1 MQTQQPSAIRCSS
14 CGTPYQ
20 IPVYS
25 VLDISKTP
33 QLKNL
38 LLAGRLNTAPCP
50 NCGTMNTVIV
60 PLLYHDPAKELLI
73 AMIPMELNL
82 NKDDQER
89 LIGNMMKSLPKDNFK
104 GYMFNPR
111 RAITT
116 QGIVNQILEADGIT
130 QEMMNEQRAR
140 INLVQQCLEATSEEA
155 LQKLVNENDTQMD
168 DRFFQAFSLVIQRTL
183 EDGQP
188 QIAQQ
193 MLAIQTRVVEL
204 SSYGKELIAKQ
215 ARQEK
220 IIEEVATQLETFG
233 DKISRENVLMLTIS
247 YADQD
252 EHLQALVGMIR
263 PAFDYDFFQML
274 TAQIGKAPAQN
285 REKLEKLRDRLNQLT
300 ATIDQQNQRAL
311 QGVVSFLQTLVNH
324 SQPEEVIAANIDA
337 INDTFMAVLN
347 ANIQQAEQTQ
357 NKPLA
362 DRLKYI
368 YNVVVEILRANMSPE
383 LRFIN
388 TILGVQTD
396 AEAQQLI
403 QEHAPQLGGGLIEA
417 FHAVEQMLSEQG
429 NSMLI
434 QRVQTLRTMTEKVL
448 NI

>member
-1 MQTQQPSAIRCSS
+1 MQTQQPNAIRCSS
-14 CGTPYQ
+14 CGTPFS
-20 IPVYS
+20 IPVHS
-25 VLDISKTP
+25 ILDVSEIP
-33 QLKNL
+33 QFKNL

-50 NCGTMNTVIV
+50 NCGTMNTVIT
-60 PLLYHDPAKELLI
+60 PLLYHDPSKELLI
-73 AMIPMELNL
+73 AMVPMELNL

-89 LIGNMMKSLPKDNFK
+89 LIGNMMNRLPKGNFK

-111 RAITT
+111 RAMTT
-116 QGIVNQILEADGIT
+116 QGMVNQILEADGIT
-130 QEMMNEQRAR
+130 QEMMDEQRAR

-155 LQKLVNENDTQMD
+155 LQKLVNDNDAQMD

-193 MLAIQTRVVEL
+193 MLSIQTRVVEL
-204 SSYGKELIAKQ
+204 SSYGKALMAKQ
-215 ARQEK
+215 AQQEQ
-220 IIEEVATQLETFG
+220 IIEEVASQLETFG
-233 DKISRENVLMLTIS
+233 ERISRDNVLMLAIS
-247 YADQD
+247 YAEQD
-252 EHLQALVGMIR
+252 DHLQALVGMIR
-263 PAFDYDFFQML
+263 PAFDDDFFQML

-285 REKLEKLRDRLNQLT
+285 REKLENLRDRLTQLT
-300 ATIDQQNQRAL
+300 ASIDQQNQRAL

-324 SQPEEVIAANIDA
+324 PQPEELIAANMDA
-337 INDTFMAVLN
+337 IDDTFMAVLN

-357 NKPLA
+357 NKALA

-388 TILGVQTD
+388 TVLSVQTD
-396 AEAQQLI
+396 EEAQKLI
-403 QEHAPQLGGGLIEA
+403 QEHAPQLGGSLIEA
-417 FHAVEQMLSEQG
+417 FYAVEQMLADQ
-429 NSMLI
+429 NNPALI
-434 QRVQTLRTMTEKVL
+434 QRVQTLRNMTEKVL

>member
-1 MQTQQPSAIRCSS
+1 MQTQQPNAIRCSS
-14 CGTPYQ
+14 CGTPFN

-25 VLDISKTP
+25 ILDVSETP
-33 QLKNL
+33 QFKNL
-38 LLAGRLNTAPCP
+38 LLAGRLNTSPCP
-50 NCGTMNTVIV
+50 NCGTMNTVIT
-60 PLLYHDPAKELLI
+60 PLLYHDPSKELLI
-73 AMIPMELNL
+73 AMVPMELNL

-89 LIGNMMKSLPKDNFK
+89 LIGNMMKRLPKGNFK

-111 RAITT
+111 RAMTI
-116 QGIVNQILEADGIT
+116 QGMVNQILEADGIT
-130 QEMMNEQRAR
+130 QEMMDEQRAR

-155 LQKLVNENDTQMD
+155 LQQLVAENDAKMD

-204 SSYGKELIAKQ
+204 TTYGKGLIAKQ
-215 ARQEK
+215 AQQEK
-220 IIEEVATQLETFG
+220 IIEEVASQLETFG
-233 DKISRENVLMLTIS
+233 ERISRDNVLLLAIS
-247 YADQD
+247 YAEQD

-263 PAFDYDFFQML
+263 PAFDDDFFQML

-285 REKLEKLRDRLNQLT
+285 RDKLEKLRDRLAQLT
-300 ATIDQQNQRAL
+300 AAIDQQNQRAL

-324 SQPEEVIAANIDA
+324 QKPEELIAANIDA
-337 INDTFMAVLN
+337 IDDTFMAVLN

-357 NKPLA
+357 NKALA

-368 YNVVVEILRANMSPE
+368 YNVVIEILRANMSPE

-388 TILGVQTD
+388 TILSVQTD
-396 AEAQQLI
+396 EEAHQLI
-403 QEHAPQLGGGLIEA
+403 QEHAPQLGGSLIEA
-417 FHAVEQMLSEQG
+417 FHAVEQMLADQ
-429 NSMLI
+429 NNPALI
-434 QRVQTLRTMTEKVL
+434 QRMQTLRAMTEKVL